1 MTFAGTGSLFHWPLG
16 TVYSTAY
23 QYLSGPPPVG
33 SGPCFS
39 NSIPNGPP
47 AGARD
52 GTLMMNVGHLTLFV
66 GLGCGG
72 RVAVGVG
79 GSGAAGTNVLVG
91 VGGGGADGAN
101 VLVGVGGGGAD

>member
-1 MTFAGTGSLFHWPLG
+1 MPKSPR
-16 TVYSTAY
+16 
-23 QYLSGPPPVG
+23 
-33 SGPCFS
+33 
-39 NSIPNGPP
+39 

-52 GTLMMNVGHLTLFV
+52 GSRMVIVGHSTACLV

-101 VLVGVGGGGAD
+101 VWVGVGGGGADGANVWVGVGGTGVGEGGADVTVMLSPTASLTPPSRL